1 MSQPPIKIPTPD
13 SVSVDWL
20 TTQLNNHGITGTVTS
35 FQQKRIGTGQIGMC
49 FRYDLNY
56 EGASTDAPLSLI
68 GKFPSDDPSSRATG
82 VQLKNYLKEVSF
94 YQSMQSKLSIN
105 TPRCYYAE
113 IVGDGPEF
121 MCLLE
126 DLAPGEQGDQLLG
139 CDAAT
144 AEAAITQLVGL
155 HGPSWCDS
163 TLPALEWLG
172 VPDPEAAQM
181 VSGLYQMVLPGFLE
195 RYGHRLGQEQQDI
208 ITAYG
213 TSINI
218 SPKALTEP
226 FSLIHIDYRL
236 DNLLID
242 KTQQPPR
249 ITAVD
254 WQSITLGNPMTDV
267 AYFIGAGML
276 PKDRRPVEQDL
287 VKRYYEALVAYGIK
301 DYEFDECWQN
311 YRRATFA
318 GFPVTVVASML
329 VQQTERG
336 DEMFSVMADRH
347 SRHALDLNG
356 EEFL

>member
-1 MSQPPIKIPTPD
+1 MNQIPTPETVT
-13 SVSVDWL
+13 SEWL
-20 TTQLNNHGITGTVTS
+20 TTQLNNCGVDGTVAS
-35 FQQKRIGTGQIGMC
+35 FEQKRVGTGQIGMC
-49 FRYDLNY
+49 FRYELTY
-56 EGASTDAPLSLI
+56 SEAGANAPTSLI

-82 VQLKNYLKEVSF
+82 VQLKNFLKEVSF
-94 YQSMQSKLSIN
+94 YQSMQSRLSIN
-105 TPRCYYAE
+105 TPRCYYSE

-139 CDAAT
+139 CDAET
-144 AEAAITQLVGL
+144 AEAAIKQLVGL
-155 HGPSWCDS
+155 HGPSWCDAS
-163 TLPALEWLG
+163 LPALEWLG

-195 RYGHRLGQEQQDI
+195 RFGDGLDQEQQDI
-208 ITAYG
+208 ISAYG
-213 TSINI
+213 ASTNI
-218 SPKALTEP
+218 SPKSLTEP

-242 KTQQPPR
+242 KSQQPPR

-276 PKDRRPVEQDL
+276 PEDRRPVEQGL
-287 VKRYYEALVAYGIK
+287 VKSYHDALVAYGITG
-301 DYEFDECWQN
+301 YEFEQCWQD

-318 GFPVTVVASML
+318 GFSVTVVASML

-336 DEMFSVMADRH
+336 DEMFAVMADRH

-356 EEFL
+356 AEFL